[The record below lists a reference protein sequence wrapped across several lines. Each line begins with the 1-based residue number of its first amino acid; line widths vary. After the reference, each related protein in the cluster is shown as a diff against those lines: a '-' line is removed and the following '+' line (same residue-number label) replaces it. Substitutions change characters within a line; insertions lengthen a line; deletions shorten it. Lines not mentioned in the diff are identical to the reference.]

1 MNSNDDVVV
10 VISNDY
16 LEQSLT
22 AEVNRTQE
30 LRTIINEELLQ
41 LNSILDDYDTEAA
54 TTVAVINKADSS
66 HLVDSKLSI
75 EISGGNVHV
84 IESADIGKVDDTLTT
99 DDFNVSRSFFYNEI
113 NSAARAT
120 SAAMRSPV
128 RNKHE
133 QHKPLNQKSMNV
145 IAFPLSHYSNYT
157 QYSSINKLTTDSGT
171 NNNTTTTK
179 NTTITTATTTS
190 DKKLSYMSHFD
201 LIQVHHNW

>member
-75 EISGGNVHV
+75 EISGSFNLPYN
-84 IESADIGKVDDTLTT
+84 SGKIMI
-99 DDFNVSRSFFYNEI
+99 VS
-113 NSAARAT
+113 T
-120 SAAMRSPV
+120 
-128 RNKHE
+128 
-133 QHKPLNQKSMNV
+133 
-145 IAFPLSHYSNYT
+145 
-157 QYSSINKLTTDSGT
+157 
-171 NNNTTTTK
+171 
-179 NTTITTATTTS
+179 
-190 DKKLSYMSHFD
+190 FD
-201 LIQVHHNW
+201 VLI

>member
-41 LNSILDDYDTEAA
+41 LNSILDDYDTETA

-84 IESADIGKVDDTLTT
+84 IESADIGKVDDTLTA